1 MAYTTGTLSYL
12 AGGPL
17 EGSWKLW
24 EYTSTDSVAV
34 VTGSGYITD
43 ATAKGM
49 GIGDFVIVANQTNPQ
64 GYILQV
70 QSMTAAS
77 GNTAGTATLAMPA
90 GVGGPLLATPRNIID
105 GGDFT
110 VNPWQRGASFTGIAN
125 TLTYTADRWF
135 AVGGASSS
143 ISVSQ
148 QPVTAVAGFAQALQ
162 VGRAAANANTSVINI
177 GQVVETAD
185 SYRAQ
190 GQTVTV
196 SFWALAGANWSP
208 ANGALNVALFSG
220 TGTNQSAANL
230 VAGSWTGYAS
240 LVLTPQQGS
249 AAGSAAIAQQIT
261 TSWQRYAFTATVPA
275 GSTQLGLLF
284 GATPIGTAGASDF
297 VQIMGVQLE
306 IGSQATPFEHR
317 DLEIELALC
326 QRYYMQ
332 HSTEA
337 RCGRRCRRRHGRPAP
352 TCESLIFIWLPV
364 QMYKAP
370 TVTVTAGSFKFNID
384 GAAPAAA
391 SGLTNGAAH
400 SPTII
405 SVVGTTTGT
414 SGQATLLQ
422 GGGGTGVHRGQR
434 RFLKPAHMAA
444 NAMQPSI
451 IRLGCR
457 NRTPSSRDPFRF
469 SRPGAGRELSG
480 SRRNVPASPNGRSD
494 P

>member
-24 EYTSTDSVAV
+24 EYTSTDSLAV

-77 GNTAGTATLAMPA
+77 GNTPGTATLAMPA
-90 GVGGPLLATPRNIID
+90 GVGGSLLATPRNIID

-110 VNPWQRGASFTGIAN
+110 VNPWQRGPSFTGIAN

-148 QPVTAVAGFAQALQ
+148 QSVTAVAGFAQALQ
-162 VGRAAANANTSVINI
+162 FGRAAANANTVVINL

-208 ANGALNVALFSG
+208 VNGALNVALLGG
-220 TGTNQSAANL
+220 TGSNQSAASL
-230 VAGSWTGYAS
+230 VAGSWPGSTS
-240 LVLTPQQGS
+240 LTLLPQQNISPNSSPGSAVLT
-249 AAGSAAIAQQIT
+249 AGTNIAQQIT
-261 TSWQRYAFTATVPA
+261 TGWQRYAFTATVPV

-284 GATPIGTAGASDF
+284 GATPVGTAGASDF

-332 HSTEA
+332 FNEVSGA
-337 RCGRRCRRRHGRPAP
+337 VFASGAP
-352 TCESLIFIWLPV
+352 TGTNTQSYSIWLPTP
-364 QMYKAP
+364 MRIAP
-370 TVTVTAGSFKFNID
+370 AVTVTAGTFKAVID

-391 SGLTNGAAH
+391 TGLTNGAAH

-405 SVVGTTTGT
+405 TLNSTVNL
-414 SGQATLLQ
+414 SAAAHSILLQ
-422 GGGGTGVHRGQR
+422 GGGNTGVI
-434 RFLKPAHMAA
+434 AA
-444 NAMQPSI
+444 SA
-451 IRLGCR
+451 
-457 NRTPSSRDPFRF
+457 DF
-469 SRPGAGRELSG
+469 
-480 SRRNVPASPNGRSD
+480 
-494 P
+494 